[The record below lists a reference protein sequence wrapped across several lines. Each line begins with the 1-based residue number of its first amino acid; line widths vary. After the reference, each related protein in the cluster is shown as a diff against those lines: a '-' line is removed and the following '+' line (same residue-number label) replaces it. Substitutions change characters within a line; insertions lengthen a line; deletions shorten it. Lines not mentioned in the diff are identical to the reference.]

1 MSRTLFLTS
10 AVMALSTA
18 MAFSAGPFDG
28 TYAGGSGKTCGLPA
42 TTVTVTV
49 ANSVVTGTSA
59 WPNGSV
65 AISGKVGPDGTFNGT
80 IGVEKFSGKFQGTK
94 FEASY
99 TSSGAGSNASSQG
112 CKRVI
117 QLERKG

>member
-1 MSRTLFLTS
+1 MSRTLFLTL
-10 AVMALSTA
+10 AGLALSTG

-28 TYAGGSGKTCGLPA
+28 TYAGGSGKTCGMPP
-42 TTVTVTV
+42 TTVTLTV
-49 ANSVVTGTSA
+49 ADGVVTGTSA

-80 IGVEKFSGKFQGTK
+80 IGGGRLSGKFQGTK
-94 FEASY
+94 FEATY
-99 TSSGAGSNASSQG
+99 TSSGGGSNASSQG
-112 CKRVI
+112 CKRLM